1 MIFHAQI
8 ASPLGHILLCSDGAS
23 LTGLYFMGQ
32 QDCPDLPGLTAMHN
46 KVASPAAGTLNGRAI
61 RSLRVR
67 RRSPEG
73 DLFGDEHLVRAAG
86 GLQAQARCGSPVQA
100 GLSDRDAA
108 CCPPEAPLFTEPDTP
123 AGAQHVFEQTQSELQ
138 AYFAGTRQDFSVPL
152 HLEGTPF
159 QRQVWQALLDIPYGE
174 YVSYGDVAVAA
185 GMTRQHG
192 RPVGAAVGQN
202 PITIIVP
209 CHRVLA
215 GSGKLNG
222 YSSGLDRKVSLLEL
236 EGFDMR

>member
-1 MIFHAQI
+1 MVFHAQI
-8 ASPLGHILLCSDGAS
+8 GSPLGHILLCSDGAS

-32 QDCPDLPGLTAMHN
+32 QDCPDLPGLAAVHN

-61 RSLRVR
+61 HSLRVR
-67 RRSPEG
+67 RRSSEG
-73 DLFGDEHLVRAAG
+73 DLFGGEHLVRAAG
-86 GLQAQARCGSPVQA
+86 GLRAQTQCGSLVQA

-108 CCPPEAPLFTEPDTP
+108 GCLPEAPLCLEPDPP
-123 AGAQHVFEQTQSELQ
+123 AGAQSVFAQVQSELH
-138 AYFAGTRQDFSVPL
+138 AYFAGALRAFSVPL

-159 QRQVWQALLDIPYGE
+159 QKQVWQALLDIPYGE
-174 YVSYGDVAVAA
+174 YVSYGDVAMAA

-236 EGFDMR
+236 EGFDMV